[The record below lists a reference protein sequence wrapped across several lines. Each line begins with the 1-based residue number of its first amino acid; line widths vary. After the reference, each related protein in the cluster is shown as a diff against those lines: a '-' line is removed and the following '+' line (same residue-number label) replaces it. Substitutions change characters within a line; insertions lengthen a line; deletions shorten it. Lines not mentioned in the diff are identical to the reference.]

1 MNDRAKDPAAI
12 ERELAKTRVRLS
24 SHIDELTRRL
34 SPGQLIDEGLAYLR
48 NGQGAEFVRRLGTDV
63 RDNPLPVAL
72 TGLGVAW
79 LAVASGLRRD
89 PPTRAVV
96 SYEQARKWREAGDN
110 IADQARRAG
119 DAISRSAAES
129 EEAFR
134 ERVADA
140 RARVLG
146 IQRDVAET
154 ASVYAD
160 RVQQALDAA
169 RARASETLE
178 HLRETSRET
187 SEAVGDTWRRSRDY
201 ASTTASSVSDTISD
215 NPLLLAAFGVA
226 AGALFGMMLPRT
238 SQEEELLGGA
248 ADAVRET
255 AGGIIDRGA
264 RAAEAAVSAGYE
276 AARSEAER
284 SVDAPGSRPA

>member
-1 MNDRAKDPAAI
+1 MNDRANDPAAI
-12 ERELAKTRVRLS
+12 ERDLAKTRVRLS
-24 SHIDELTRRL
+24 SHLDELTRRL

-48 NGQGAEFVRRLGTDV
+48 NGQGAEFVRRLGADL

-79 LAVASGLRRD
+79 LAVASSFRRE
-89 PPTRAVV
+89 PATRAVV
-96 SYEQARKWREAGDN
+96 PYEQARTWRETGDN
-110 IADQARRAG
+110 IAEQARRAG
-119 DAISRSAAES
+119 DAISRSAAET
-129 EEAFR
+129 EDAFR

-140 RARVLG
+140 RGRVLG
-146 IQRDVAET
+146 LQRDAAET

-169 RARASETLE
+169 RARANDTLE
-178 HLRETSRET
+178 RVRETSREA
-187 SEAVGDTWRRSRDY
+187 SEAVGDTVRRSREY
-201 ASTTASSVSDTISD
+201 ASNTASSISDTVSA

-238 SQEEELLGGA
+238 AQEEALLGGA
-248 ADAVRET
+248 ADSVRET
-255 AGGIIDRGA
+255 AGGIVERGA

-276 AARSEAER
+276 AARSEAAR